1 MTDDSAEILKQ
12 SFLREAIVSSS
23 GMDRDVH
30 SLMLS
35 VQHFLCRPRR
45 RQPFKG
51 ALKDGFGEA
60 VVACVCLSR
69 ASFRFLS
76 CQKRFLWTHKEVR
89 LAPRV

>member
-1 MTDDSAEILKQ
+1 MFSSVQFSPLTNWIVGRDMTDDSAEILKQ

-51 ALKDGFGEA
+51 ALKDGFRMA
-60 VVACVCLSR
+60 VVRGV
-69 ASFRFLS
+69 
-76 CQKRFLWTHKEVR
+76 
-89 LAPRV
+89 